1 MRNVSVFFRPDS
13 LFLATCSRGKSG
25 TGLEYMLS
33 INGNLSEEQ
42 LAKLGWGG
50 AGEAGRQPVVRGRAS
65 GPHARTAGYTPNL

>member
-1 MRNVSVFFRPDS
+1 
-13 LFLATCSRGKSG
+13 
-25 TGLEYMLS
+25 MLS

-50 AGEAGRQPVVRGRAS
+50 AGEAERQPVVRGRAS